1 MYDKSEWI
9 DTGKNVFWGGEWF
22 QHYKSPDGKYD
33 ILHIKG
39 EGKELNRTVLFP
51 IEMENPP
58 THDDLVK
65 IVADALIRI
74 NT

>member
-1 MYDKSEWI
+1 MYDKSEWVDMNRKI
-9 DTGKNVFWGGEWF
+9 KWGNDTYDY
-22 QHYKSPDGKYD
+22 YKSSDGKYD

-65 IVADALIRI
+65 IVADTLIRLNI
-74 NT
+74 